1 MATGAIHRHQVFVPN
16 VDARLA
22 SVLVNVST
30 WSQSARVVCN
40 TVMPGVCAPDN
51 RLKAVEV
58 DPSEDMRRLTL
69 CRQAI
74 TPPLIAALDGAAEAS
89 L

>member
-1 MATGAIHRHQVFVPN
+1 
-16 VDARLA
+16 
-22 SVLVNVST
+22 
-30 WSQSARVVCN
+30 
-40 TVMPGVCAPDN
+40 MPGVCAPDN
-51 RLKAVEV
+51 RLKAVKV

>member
-1 MATGAIHRHQVFVPN
+1 
-16 VDARLA
+16 
-22 SVLVNVST
+22 
-30 WSQSARVVCN
+30 
-40 TVMPGVCAPDN
+40 MPGVRAPDN

-58 DPSEDMRRLTL
+58 DPAEDMQRLTL

-74 TPPLIAALDGAAEAS
+74 TPPLIAALDVAAEAS